1 MENNIELLILTGP
14 VGVGKSIVSEA
25 VYQLLADR
33 GIACA
38 MIDVDCFRSAFPP
51 PYDDRFNS
59 RLVIKNLASMWPN
72 YAESGISRLIMPNV
86 IETSDEIEDYK
97 SAIPN
102 VRVTIIRLTA
112 SIPTHHKRLERRES
126 GSSLN
131 WHKHRAIELKEQFE
145 SRFLEDFIIDTE
157 GKPIDLVAQE
167 AVKIW
172 LNKIV

>member
-1 MENNIELLILTGP
+1 MENNIELLIITGP

-33 GIACA
+33 NIATA
-38 MIDVDCFRSAFPP
+38 LIDVDCFRSAFPP
-51 PYDDRFNS
+51 PFDDRFNS
-59 RLVIKNLASMWPN
+59 KLVIENLASMWPN
-72 YAESGISRLIMPNV
+72 YAELGISRLIIPNV

-102 VRVTIIRLTA
+102 VSVTTIRLTA
-112 SIPTHHKRLERRES
+112 SIPTLHKRLEKRES

-145 SRFLEDFIIDTE
+145 SRLLEDFVIDTE
-157 GKPIDLVAQE
+157 EKPVYLVAEE
-167 AVKIW
+167 ALKQW
-172 LNKIV
+172 LNI